1 MESKLPGAAQS
12 QVLSIVFRPGSS
24 RFDLVSLSAFTSSL
38 VRVSATSGPSGVLES
53 PPLVR
58 DSAHLERGRG
68 GAGESPRASGR
79 VGGRAEVRAGRG
91 VAGRRGS
98 RSAGPLPPRRAH
110 SAQSVRR
117 RAARLSSEPS
127 RAAPPRVAL
136 AAPRAAWRVPRPS
149 RSGSCSRW
157 SQRRWPR
164 LREVRRGPGAEVW
177 WGRVWPVMGS
187 GQRGCRLW
195 PRDPTVRAGG
205 TSARMRRR
213 CAVPRGDGRPGWL
226 SGHRPRS
233 GDSNLGFQ
241 VPRRWPSLLRPTS
254 QPSLPPYLPR
264 SPDVGSGRG
273 QVAPPRPL
281 CTCASEAGPLGL
293 TGRRRCVFPFLRIM
307 TNECSVYCREDR
319 YKDKL

>member
-1 MESKLPGAAQS
+1 MWAWLYSNS
-12 QVLSIVFRPGSS
+12 QRSSCLCFRRARIEGSS

-68 GAGESPRASGR
+68 GAVESPRASGR

-164 LREVRRGPGAEVW
+164 LRE
-177 WGRVWPVMGS
+177 
-187 GQRGCRLW
+187 
-195 PRDPTVRAGG
+195 TVSVTT
-205 TSARMRRR
+205 TS
-213 CAVPRGDGRPGWL
+213 W
-226 SGHRPRS
+226 
-233 GDSNLGFQ
+233 Q
-241 VPRRWPSLLRPTS
+241 
-254 QPSLPPYLPR
+254 
-264 SPDVGSGRG
+264 
-273 QVAPPRPL
+273 QVAL
-281 CTCASEAGPLGL
+281 
-293 TGRRRCVFPFLRIM
+293 
-307 TNECSVYCREDR
+307 
-319 YKDKL
+319 